1 MYNGQ
6 YLIAANSKR
15 GQLIFN
21 IFRKIDLLIASI
33 GAVATFLLLIIV
45 QPSSLLSGILTLLP
59 LLVCAF
65 LVIPIPNYHN
75 VLCAIQSIINF
86 FTERRNYIWRGWC
99 FYEKFGSE
107 EPKK

>member
-1 MYNGQ
+1 MN
-6 YLIAANSKR
+6 YLIPANAKR

-33 GAVATFLLLIIV
+33 GAVATFILLIIV

-75 VLCAIQSIINF
+75 VLCILQNIY
-86 FTERRNYIWRGWC
+86 NYLFVDVNELKWRGWC
-99 FYEKFGSE
+99 CKDEYKD
-107 EPKK
+107 

>member
-15 GQLIFN
+15 GQLIFS
-21 IFRKIDLLIASI
+21 IFRNIDLLIASI

-75 VLCAIQSIINF
+75 VLCILQNIY
-86 FTERRNYIWRGWC
+86 NYLFVDVNELKWRGWC
-99 FYEKFGSE
+99 CKDEYKD
-107 EPKK
+107 